1 VLSVNARAMPAD
13 YRDIALA
20 DAALDY
26 VLAQERI
33 AGLEADVEIYRLLGR
48 AALDALSAVTLKYE
62 RLQQQHDRLQDAYR
76 CVREDVLLRE
86 DETP

>member
-1 VLSVNARAMPAD
+1 VLNADARTRPAD

-33 AGLEADVEIYRLLGR
+33 ASLEADVEIYRLLGS
-48 AALDALSAVTLKYE
+48 AALDALSELTVKYD

-76 CVREDVLLRE
+76 CVREDSLLRE